1 MKKEKINYWTEI
13 GLAAKKDLQSQKIYD
28 AKKHHRR
35 HPKLS
40 DLTFEKVNPP
50 QERNKEEWKSLF
62 KTMREEAKQRKEKRP
77 YSEYH
82 NKLINNL
89 YGNPVNSL
97 KKSALEATH
106 EERIRSIIIKK
117 EIHNSL
123 KTITR
128 DKDKPNLIIINKEY
142 NWNITRFMCI
152 PSSHNMDTL
161 RRIGIEIAEK
171 LSVSMK
177 NFFDIEIWE
186 KSEYMK
192 HLAGEQANYRYQI
205 CKTKH

>member
-40 DLTFEKVNPP
+40 DLTFEKVNLP
-50 QERNKEEWKSLF
+50 QERNKEEWKALF
-62 KTMREEAKQRKEKRP
+62 KQMREEAKQRKEKRP

-82 NKLINNL
+82 NKLVNNL

-97 KKSALEATH
+97 KKSALEAAH

-117 EIHNSL
+117 EIYNSL

-161 RRIGIEIAEK
+161 RRIGIEMAEK

-186 KSEYMK
+186 KPEYMK

>member
-1 MKKEKINYWTEI
+1 MKKEKINYWTEV
-13 GLAAKKDLQSQKIYD
+13 GLAAKKELQSQKIYD
-28 AKKHHRR
+28 VKKHHCR

-40 DLTFEKVNPP
+40 DLTFEKAKPL
-50 QERNKEEWKSLF
+50 QERSKEEWKSLF
-62 KTMREEAKQRKEKRP
+62 KTMREEAKERKEKRP

-82 NKLINNL
+82 KKLISNL

-97 KKSALEATH
+97 KKSALEAAH
-106 EERIRSIIIKK
+106 EERIRSIILKK
-117 EIHNSL
+117 EIYNSM
-123 KTITR
+123 KAIIR
-128 DKDKPNLIIINKEY
+128 DKDKPNLVIINKEY
-142 NWNITRFMCI
+142 NWNITNFMCI
-152 PSSHNMDTL
+152 PSSHDMDTL
-161 RRIGIEIAEK
+161 RRIGIEMAEK

-192 HLAGEQANYRYQI
+192 HLAGERANYRYQI